1 MLVFK
6 NPKIIWPNLLT
17 SLNLLSGCIAV
28 LSFLNQQYILGIVLV
43 LIGAFC
49 DFLDGLV
56 ARALK
61 VTGDFGKE
69 LDSLADVVSFG
80 FVPGIIMYTAFLRA
94 LEINDFNQLLEQKQ
108 FLPFFGFVIT
118 IFSAIRLAIFNTLS
132 SNVKGFIGLPT
143 PANTLFF
150 LSFPIF
156 WVTLPNTHSILEITQ
171 SIGFLIA
178 VTLLFSYLMVS
189 KIPMLSLKL
198 KGKKIS
204 NYIPQIILI
213 VLFLSY
219 LALSIVYVL
228 PLTMLSYIALSVVFT
243 KQN

>member
-1 MLVFK
+1 MSVLK

-28 LSFLNQQYILGIVLV
+28 LSFLNQYYTLGILLV
-43 LIGAFC
+43 LICALC

-80 FVPGIIMYTAFLRA
+80 LVPGIIMYIAFLKA
-94 LEINDFNQLLEQKQ
+94 LGMENFSEILTHKQ
-108 FLPFFGFVIT
+108 YLPFFGFVIT

-132 SNVKGFIGLPT
+132 SNVNGFIGLPT

-156 WVTLPNTHSILEITQ
+156 WVILPKDHFILDWTNY
-171 SIGFLIA
+171 
-178 VTLLFSYLMVS
+178 LLELKKFS
-189 KIPMLSLKL
+189 
-198 KGKKIS
+198 
-204 NYIPQIILI
+204 
-213 VLFLSY
+213 
-219 LALSIVYVL
+219 
-228 PLTMLSYIALSVVFT
+228 
-243 KQN
+243 

>member
-69 LDSLADVVSFG
+69 LD
-80 FVPGIIMYTAFLRA
+80 
-94 LEINDFNQLLEQKQ
+94 
-108 FLPFFGFVIT
+108 
-118 IFSAIRLAIFNTLS
+118 
-132 SNVKGFIGLPT
+132 
-143 PANTLFF
+143 
-150 LSFPIF
+150 
-156 WVTLPNTHSILEITQ
+156 
-171 SIGFLIA
+171 
-178 VTLLFSYLMVS
+178 
-189 KIPMLSLKL
+189 
-198 KGKKIS
+198 
-204 NYIPQIILI
+204 PQII
-213 VLFLSY
+213 FNYERAHSY
-219 LALSIVYVL
+219 QKIY
-228 PLTMLSYIALSVVFT
+228 
-243 KQN
+243 K

>member
-28 LSFLNQQYILGIVLV
+28 LSFLNHYYTLGIILV

-56 ARALK
+56 ARTLK

-80 FVPGIIMYTAFLRA
+80 LVPGIILYLAFLKA
-94 LEINDFNQLLEQKQ
+94 LGINDFSQVLVLKQ
-108 FLPFFGFVIT
+108 FLPFFGFIIT

-132 SNVKGFIGLPT
+132 NNIKGFIGLPT

-150 LSFPIF
+150 LSLPIF
-156 WVTLPNTHSILEITQ
+156 WVTLPNLHPILEITQ
-171 SIGFLIA
+171 SVGFLI
-178 VTLLFSYLMVS
+178 VLILVFSYLMVCN
-189 KIPMLSLKL
+189 IPMLSLKL
-198 KGKKIS
+198 KGGKIS

-219 LALSIVYVL
+219 LALSLVFVL
-228 PLTMLSYIALSVVFT
+228 PLTMLSYIALSVVFK

>member
-1 MLVFK
+1 MSVLK

-28 LSFLNQQYILGIVLV
+28 LSFLNQYYTLGILLV
-43 LIGAFC
+43 LIGALC

-69 LDSLADVVSFG
+69 FDSLADVVSFG
-80 FVPGIIMYTAFLRA
+80 LVPGIIMYIAFLKA
-94 LEINDFNQLLEQKQ
+94 LGMENFTDIITQKQ
-108 FLPFFGFVIT
+108 YLPFFGFVIT

-156 WVTLPNTHSILEITQ
+156 WVILPKDHFILDWTHSL
-171 SIGFLIA
+171 SFLISLI
-178 VTLLFSYLMVS
+178 VIFSYLLVS

-198 KGKKIS
+198 KGGKIS
-204 NYIPQIILI
+204 TYVPQIILI
-213 VLFLSY
+213 GLFLMY
-219 LALSIVYVL
+219 LTLSVVFVL
-228 PLTMLSYIALSVVFT
+228 PLTILSYVALSFIF
-243 KQN
+243 KNQ

>member
-1 MLVFK
+1 MLPIQ
-6 NPKIIWPNLLT
+6 NHKIIWPNLLT
-17 SLNLLSGCIAV
+17 SLNLLSGCIAA
-28 LSFLNQQYILGIVLV
+28 LAFLNHYYILGIVLV
-43 LIGAFC
+43 LFSAIF

-80 FVPGIIMYTAFLRA
+80 FVPGVIVYVSFLKA
-94 LEINDFNQLLEQKQ
+94 LDLHTFTDVVEQKTL
-108 FLPFFGFVIT
+108 LPFCGFILT

-156 WVTLPNTHSILEITQ
+156 WVSLPSLHPVLDLVNNTS
-171 SIGFLIA
+171 FLLII
-178 VTLLFSYLMVS
+178 TLLFSGLMVS
-189 KIPMLSLKL
+189 KIPMLSLKF
-198 KGKKIS
+198 KGGKIA
-204 NYIPQIILI
+204 NYIPQILLI
-213 VLFLSY
+213 VVFLVYLFLSR
-219 LALSIVYVL
+219 VYVI
-228 PLTMLSYIALSVVFT
+228 PLTMLSYIALSIIF
-243 KQN
+243 KNRS